1 MPEAVQE
8 APARHVQAMTV
19 ARRDGVIWRAYG
31 TAARH
36 LIRLAAPAALVF
48 LPISL
53 VALLGLA
60 LVVDESA
67 VLVDGSFELLGTPGR
82 PLLVWAA
89 AVMLASLAG
98 QAVVLPAT
106 VVIAVGLLTGRPV
119 ATPDAMRAALRNLPA
134 MLLLALLGV
143 VVFTA
148 TAVAG
153 FGMLMWT
160 GQLLWAVLVM
170 ASLAVLALPSL
181 LAVAIV
187 TLEGRS
193 AGRALAGAYRLAG
206 RGEPT
211 AGGFWSCTLTLAFG
225 VLVFPAA
232 AQRAVEWAVEWA
244 VSGSVLGYGVA
255 TSALTLVIPAFQATV
270 IARLYLSRLAHRSTA
285 EAFERVVEKLPG
297 SGAASPARPVPVLA
311 ALLLPGSLFAATLLV
326 NPFGWLEVTQ
336 TVVTATWTSDDVPPQ
351 PRPGLR
357 ETDLKAMYAGRGD
370 ELIMFMD
377 SFGLARLLTCS
388 ATGCP
393 RTGFRWA
400 EPADADEDIASS
412 SARLHEGRIAVS
424 TWSQRGQG
432 DDRRVRL
439 GLMLCDARGC
449 VPGPRP
455 IGEEMSVYEGRSV
468 ALAPGRYDGLMIA
481 QVRELPERDGE
492 VLSVTFCED
501 PVCADPWTKELAR
514 LPSRTSAYQEHGLV
528 VGAGPTNRPVV
539 LRFDEHAGSLA
550 LITCEESDCAEVHV
564 ERLVHGGWTWGFDE
578 VGGEA
583 GATMVVRDDG
593 RPLIAYRDSADGS
606 IRMLDC
612 RNLSCSQSDPV
623 ILAGPGRFRVPPAL
637 VVDGEGRALVA
648 YQDVDDNRIVVATC
662 EGTRCTH
669 TPVAKGRYALGDA
682 LAMTLDAR
690 GRPMIGWIDHSE
702 HDWDLILTTPLNLPS

>member
-1 MPEAVQE
+1 
-8 APARHVQAMTV
+8 MTV

-89 AVMLASLAG
+89 AVMLASLAEPG
-98 QAVVLPAT
+98 RGPARHRRDRRRPADRQARRHAGRDARRAAEPARDDAPRAAGRRGVHGDRGGRVRHADVDRT
-106 VVIAVGLLTGRPV
+106 AAVGRSRDGVPGG
-119 ATPDAMRAALRNLPA
+119 ARAAEP
-134 MLLLALLGV
+134 
-143 VVFTA
+143 
-148 TAVAG
+148 
-153 FGMLMWT
+153 
-160 GQLLWAVLVM
+160 
-170 ASLAVLALPSL
+170 
-181 LAVAIV
+181 
-187 TLEGRS
+187 
-193 AGRALAGAYRLAG
+193 AG
-206 RGEPT
+206 RGDRD
-211 AGGFWSCTLTLAFG
+211 AGGPERRARARRRLPAGGQGRADGRRL
-225 VLVFPAA
+225 LVVHADPGLRRAGLPRGGPAG
-232 AQRAVEWAVEWA
+232 VEWAVEWA
-244 VSGSVLGYGVA
+244 ASGSVLGYGVA

-270 IARLYLSRLAHRSTA
+270 IARLYLNRLAHRSTA
-285 EAFERVVEKLPG
+285 EAFERVVENLPG

-400 EPADADEDIASS
+400 EPAGADEDIASS

-449 VPGPRP
+449 VPSPRP

-539 LRFDEHAGSLA
+539 LRFGEHAGSLS

-564 ERLVHGGWTWGFDE
+564 ERLVHGGWTWG
-578 VGGEA
+578 
-583 GATMVVRDDG
+583 VR
-593 RPLIAYRDSADGS
+593 
-606 IRMLDC
+606 
-612 RNLSCSQSDPV
+612 
-623 ILAGPGRFRVPPAL
+623 
-637 VVDGEGRALVA
+637 
-648 YQDVDDNRIVVATC
+648 
-662 EGTRCTH
+662 
-669 TPVAKGRYALGDA
+669 
-682 LAMTLDAR
+682 R
-690 GRPMIGWIDHSE
+690 GRRGSRRH
-702 HDWDLILTTPLNLPS
+702 HGGQGRRLGR